1 MLDESGYD
9 CILARDGV
17 EALEKAEKN
26 LPDLV
31 ISDIMMP
38 EMYGYEFFRNFNEK
52 YTDYRLFPN

>member
-1 MLDESGYD
+1 M
-9 CILARDGV
+9 LARDGV

-38 EMYGYEFFRNFNEK
+38 EMYGYEFFRNFNEQ